1 MRALITGATG
11 FVGRRLLERID
22 EPVVVT
28 RNPETA
34 RQKLDGAEIHAWD
47 PMTEPLP
54 AAALRGVE
62 AVFHL
67 AGEPIAEGRW
77 NDAKRRRLMDSRKIG
92 TENLVKGIA
101 AVEQRPRVLVSASAI
116 GFYGSRGDEVLT
128 ETSTAGDD
136 FLAEVCIAWEEA
148 SKPAR
153 DLAVRVVNPRIGIV
167 LGDSGGAL
175 AKMLMPFKLGVG
187 GRLGD
192 GRQWMSWIH
201 VDDLVGLM
209 LLAAERSDIEGPMNA
224 TSPNPVTN
232 REFTKVLAGVLHR
245 PAVLPAPAFGL
256 RLLLG
261 EFAEVLLGSQRVLPK
276 IAERCGYRFQY
287 PDLVSALKTIVEGQS
302 TTALK

>member
-1 MRALITGATG
+1 
-11 FVGRRLLERID
+11 LLEKID

-28 RNPETA
+28 RHPESA
-34 RQKLDGAEIHAWD
+34 RKKLDGAEIHAWD
-47 PMTEPLP
+47 PMAEPLP

-92 TENLVKGIA
+92 TQNLVKGIA
-101 AVEQRPRVLVSASAI
+101 AVEQPPRVLVSASAI

-128 ETSTAGDD
+128 EISTAGND

-153 DLAVRVVNPRIGIV
+153 DLGVRVVNPRIGIV

-201 VDDLVGLM
+201 VDDLVGMM

-232 REFTKVLAGVLHR
+232 REFTKILAGVLHR

-276 IAERCGYRFQY
+276 VAERCGYRFQY
-287 PDLVSALKTIVEGQS
+287 PDLAAALKTIVDGQPA
-302 TTALK
+302 TVAQ